1 MVLLK
6 LPIQIIKMK
15 KEVMI
20 ISKYWSYKML
30 LTGVFII
37 AAINFYKFGF
47 TSEGLV
53 YFVFL
58 AILLSV
64 LSIFNRKINY
74 KKRLNTLTNKK

>member
-1 MVLLK
+1 M
-6 LPIQIIKMK
+6 
-15 KEVMI
+15 
-20 ISKYWSYKML
+20 SKYWSYKIF

-37 AAINFYKFGF
+37 ATIIFYRFGF

-53 YFVFL
+53 YFVCL

-74 KKRLNTLTNKK
+74 KNRLNTLVN

>member
-1 MVLLK
+1 M
-6 LPIQIIKMK
+6 
-15 KEVMI
+15 
-20 ISKYWSYKML
+20 SKYWSYKIF

-37 AAINFYKFGF
+37 ATIIFYKFGF

-53 YFVFL
+53 YFVFF

-74 KKRLNTLTNKK
+74 KKDLIL

>member
-37 AAINFYKFGF
+37 AAIIFYKFGF

-64 LSIFNRKINY
+64 LLIVKSI
-74 KKRLNTLTNKK
+74 KKKDFIL